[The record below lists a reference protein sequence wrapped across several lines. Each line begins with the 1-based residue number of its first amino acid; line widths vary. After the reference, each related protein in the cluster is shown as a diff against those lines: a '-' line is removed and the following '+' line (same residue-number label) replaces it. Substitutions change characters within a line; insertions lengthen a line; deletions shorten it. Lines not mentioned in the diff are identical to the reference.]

1 MWQGR
6 GGPVGLQV
14 VDGGGGSFARVG
26 HRGPAWF
33 GAVAVQIV
41 SPLSLRRGGLG
52 LGKTAGKM
60 PKTVR
65 KHFEGCEKPQK
76 HATVCLTTGT
86 GFVAIKC
93 KRRRCSHGACRP
105 PVAREGSMLLQYG
118 PFGLAIWA
126 V

>member
-1 MWQGR
+1 LPPVWQGR

-52 LGKTAGKM
+52 LGNADGKM
-60 PKTVR
+60 LTMVR
-65 KHFEGCEKPQK
+65 KPFEGCEKPQK
-76 HATVCLTTGT
+76 HATGSVTTGT
-86 GFVAIKC
+86 GFCCHRV
-93 KRRRCSHGACRP
+93 
-105 PVAREGSMLLQYG
+105 QTQ
-118 PFGLAIWA
+118 A
-126 V
+126 VQPWRLPSAGCP